1 MQCDALVVGAGVVG
15 LATACA
21 LARAGRQ
28 VVVIEAEPAAVQ
40 HASSRNSEVV
50 HAGLYYEPGSLKARA
65 CMQGR
70 ALLLALCER
79 TGVRVHRCGKF
90 VIAASDD
97 ELPALA
103 QLAARAAANGVELH
117 PRDGDAIAAIEPEV
131 RCVRGLWSPS
141 TAIVDSHGLAR
152 ALLREL
158 ADAGG
163 SVVYGCRFERAVPTA
178 AGVRVHAGGDEVDAR
193 TLVLAGG
200 VATPRL
206 LAAVAGAR
214 CRFAL
219 PTRLARGHYFALAGG
234 PRLRHLLYP
243 LPQPGGL
250 GIHVTI
256 DLEGNVRLG
265 PDVEWIDACDRD
277 GALALDY
284 RVDESRADA
293 FVHSVARWVPALRR
307 EHLRP
312 AYAGIRA
319 KLVGPGEP
327 AHDFV
332 IADRSE
338 HGVAGVVAL
347 LGIES
352 PGLTACLALAA
363 AAAAAVDA

>member
-1 MQCDALVVGAGVVG
+1 MLCDALVVGAGVVG

-28 VVVIEAEPAAVQ
+28 VVVIEAETAPLQ

-65 CMQGR
+65 CLQGR
-70 ALLLALCER
+70 AALLALCER
-79 TGVRVHRCGKF
+79 TGVRVHHCGKF
-90 VIAASDD
+90 VLAASAD
-97 ELPALA
+97 ELPALS

-117 PRDGDAIAAIEPEV
+117 ERDGAAIAALEPEV
-131 RCVRGLWSPS
+131 RCVAGLWSPRS
-141 TAIVDSHGLAR
+141 AIVDSHGLGR
-152 ALLREL
+152 ALLRAL
-158 ADAGG
+158 QDAGG
-163 SVVYGCRFERAVPTA
+163 SVVYGCRFERAEPGA
-178 AGVRVHAGGDEVDAR
+178 AGLRVWAGGDEVVAR

-206 LAAVAGAR
+206 LASIAGAR
-214 CRFAL
+214 CRFTL
-219 PTRLARGHYFALAGG
+219 PHRLARGHYFALAGG
-234 PRLRHLLYP
+234 PRFRHLLYP
-243 LPQPGGL
+243 LPEPGGL
-250 GIHVTI
+250 GIHVTL

-265 PDVEWIDACDRD
+265 PDVEWIDACDRG

-293 FVHSVARWVPALRR
+293 FVRSVVRWVPSLRA

-332 IADRSE
+332 IADHRE
-338 HGVAGVVAL
+338 HGIDGVVAL

-352 PGLTACLALAA
+352 PGLTACLALGAA
-363 AAAAAVDA
+363 AADAAGA